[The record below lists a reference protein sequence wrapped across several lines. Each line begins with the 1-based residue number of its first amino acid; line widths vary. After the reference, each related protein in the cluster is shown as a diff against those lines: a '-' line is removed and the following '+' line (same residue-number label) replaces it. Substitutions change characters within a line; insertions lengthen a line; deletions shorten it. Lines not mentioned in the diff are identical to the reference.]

1 MTLRYTEHPL
11 TSLSAEAVDNVDLVQ
26 EKIRNLLLSEPN
38 GFSFFINSDLNMIG
52 KFIQS
57 VKN

>member
-1 MTLRYTEHPL
+1 MFGNGWPLR
-11 TSLSAEAVDNVDLVQ
+11 A
-26 EKIRNLLLSEPN
+26 EKIRYLLLSEPN